1 MGVIVKQKVKGK
13 GNPWWIFIAHNKKRK
28 SLKVGDKAAAEVV
41 ASRIRAKLKNGEYDF
56 GKKKEG
62 KLFKDY
68 AKSWVGTTATATC
81 KASTV
86 SDYSRILESHVL
98 PIFGDRAVDII
109 TKGAIK
115 DFLLG
120 KVNEGFAGSTVTHM
134 KNVISGVLNK
144 AVDDETIQ
152 TNPAHKLGKIFKTQD
167 KRKDVDFLTK
177 EELKRLLDIV
187 QVHFPR
193 HYPLFLLLA
202 RTGLRIGEALALQ
215 WGDIDFNGR
224 FITIQRGISRGR
236 IETPKNG
243 KSRRVDMSLQLT
255 EALKALKDQG
265 GTPVVVPITRNEGA
279 PEEPSEWVFT
289 NGVGGFIDVNN
300 WRRRVFNKALKK
312 AGLRRIRIHDLRH
325 TYASLLIQAG
335 ESLAY
340 VRDQLGHHSIKV
352 TVDIYGH
359 LAPEGN
365 KQAVDKLD
373 DVFPMHLDAPS
384 LHPAPSENKQAL
396 RLLNLSA

>member
-1 MGVIVKQKVKGK
+1 MGVVVRQKEKGK
-13 GNPWWIFIAHNKKRK
+13 GKPWWVFISHNGRR
-28 SLKVGDKAAAEVV
+28 SSRRVGDKTAADTV
-41 ASRIRAKLKNGEYDF
+41 ASKIRAKLQLGEFDF
-56 GKKKEG
+56 EEKKEIPI
-62 KLFKDY
+62 FRDY
-68 AKSWVGTTATATC
+68 AKSWIDTRAPATC
-81 KASTV
+81 KASTA
-86 SDYSRILESHVL
+86 SDYGRILESHVL
-98 PIFGDRAVDII
+98 PIFGDRAVDKI

-120 KVNEGFAGSTVTHM
+120 KVNDGFAGSTVTHM

-177 EELKRLLDIV
+177 EELKRLLDTV

-265 GTPVVVPITRNEGA
+265 GTPVVVPIIRNEEN
-279 PEEPSEWVFT
+279 PEEPSDWVFT

-312 AGLRRIRIHDLRH
+312 TGLRRIRIHDLRH
-325 TYASLLIQAG
+325 SYASLLIQAG

-373 DVFPMHLDAPS
+373 DVLPVHLDAPS
-384 LHPAPSENKQAL
+384 LHPAPSDDEKGL
-396 RLLNLSA
+396 RLVT

>member
-1 MGVIVKQKVKGK
+1 M
-13 GNPWWIFIAHNKKRK
+13 R
-28 SLKVGDKAAAEVV
+28 
-41 ASRIRAKLKNGEYDF
+41 
-56 GKKKEG
+56 
-62 KLFKDY
+62 
-68 AKSWVGTTATATC
+68 
-81 KASTV
+81 
-86 SDYSRILESHVL
+86 
-98 PIFGDRAVDII
+98 
-109 TKGAIK
+109 
-115 DFLLG
+115 
-120 KVNEGFAGSTVTHM
+120 
-134 KNVISGVLNK
+134 NVISGVLNK

-152 TNPAHKLGKIFKTQD
+152 TNPAHRVGKIFKTRD
-167 KRKDVDFLTK
+167 KKKDVDFLTK
-177 EELKRLLDIV
+177 EELKILLETV
-187 QVHFPR
+187 QKHLPR

-215 WGDIDFNGR
+215 WGDIDFHGR
-224 FITIQRGISRGR
+224 FISIDRGISRGK

-255 EALKALKDQG
+255 QALKALKDQERQ
-265 GTPVVVPITRNEGA
+265 VVVSITGSDGTA
-279 PEEPSEWVFT
+279 EEPSEWVLT
-289 NGVGGFIDVNN
+289 SGNGGLIDVNN

-312 AGLRRIRIHDLRH
+312 AGLRKIQIHDLRH

-373 DVFPMHLDAPS
+373 DVLPLHPAAPS
-384 LHPAPSENKQAL
+384 PHPAPSENEKAP
-396 RLLNLSA
+396 RLVSLSA

>member
-1 MGVIVKQKVKGK
+1 MNLTVK
-13 GNPWWIFIAHNKKRK
+13 PARK
-28 SLKVGDKAAAEVV
+28 SVFISHNGKRSSRRVGDKAAAESV
-41 ASRIRAKLKNGEYDF
+41 ASKIRAKLQLGEFDF
-56 GKKKEG
+56 EEKKG
-62 KLFKDY
+62 VPLFKEY
-68 AKSWVGTTATATC
+68 AQSWIDTTAPATC

-86 SDYSRILESHVL
+86 SDYDRLLESHVL
-98 PIFGDRAVDII
+98 PIFGDRAVDNI

-120 KVNEGFAGSTVTHM
+120 KVNGGFAGSTVTHM

-144 AVDDETIQ
+144 AADDETIQ

-177 EELKRLLDIV
+177 EELKNLLDTV
-187 QVHFPR
+187 QRHFPR

-215 WGDIDFNGR
+215 WGDIDFHGR

-255 EALKALKDQG
+255 QVLKALKDQG
-265 GTPVVVPITRNEGA
+265 VAQVVVLIIRT
-279 PEEPSEWVFT
+279 EETSKEQSEWIFT

-373 DVFPMHLDAPS
+373 DVLPVHLDAPS
-384 LHPAPSENKQAL
+384 PHPAPSDNEKGL
-396 RLLNLSA
+396 RLVT

>member
-1 MGVIVKQKVKGK
+1 
-13 GNPWWIFIAHNKKRK
+13 
-28 SLKVGDKAAAEVV
+28 
-41 ASRIRAKLKNGEYDF
+41 
-56 GKKKEG
+56 
-62 KLFKDY
+62 
-68 AKSWVGTTATATC
+68 
-81 KASTV
+81 
-86 SDYSRILESHVL
+86 
-98 PIFGDRAVDII
+98 
-109 TKGAIK
+109 
-115 DFLLG
+115 
-120 KVNEGFAGSTVTHM
+120 
-134 KNVISGVLNK
+134 
-144 AVDDETIQ
+144 
-152 TNPAHKLGKIFKTQD
+152 
-167 KRKDVDFLTK
+167 
-177 EELKRLLDIV
+177 
-187 QVHFPR
+187 
-193 HYPLFLLLA
+193 LLA

>member
-1 MGVIVKQKVKGK
+1 M
-13 GNPWWIFIAHNKKRK
+13 
-28 SLKVGDKAAAEVV
+28 
-41 ASRIRAKLKNGEYDF
+41 ASKIRAKLQLGEFDF
-56 GKKKEG
+56 EEKQEVP
-62 KLFKDY
+62 LFKEY
-68 AKSWVGTTATATC
+68 AQSWIDTTAPATC

-86 SDYSRILESHVL
+86 SDYDRILESHVL
-98 PIFGDRAVDII
+98 PVFGDRAVDKI
-109 TKGAIK
+109 TKGMIK

-120 KVNEGFAGSTVTHM
+120 KVNEDFAGSTVTHM

-177 EELKRLLDIV
+177 EELKRLLDTV

-193 HYPLFLLLA
+193 HYALFLLLA

-255 EALKALKDQG
+255 EALKTLKNQG
-265 GTPVVVPITRNEGA
+265 ATQVVVPITRSEET

-373 DVFPMHLDAPS
+373 DVLPPCTWMHPPRTR
-384 LHPAPSENKQAL
+384 HPQKINKHL
-396 RLLNLSA
+396 GFWT